1 MCGDP
6 KPQIT
11 WFKNDQEVEP
21 GDQYLISLDSGKFAS
36 LTIKGVGLD
45 DSGKFTMCVQN
56 RYGGESV
63 DVIVSVYKHGDKMPD
78 IKPSPAPKKIL
89 PPTQPIV
96 IPTPKATSPTPA
108 PAPAKTTAPSSGVK
122 STGMKSAAPSRRK

>member
-11 WFKNDQEVEP
+11 WYKNDQEVEP

-36 LTIKGVGLD
+36 LTIKGVSLD

-96 IPTPKATSPTPA
+96 LPTPKVTSPTPA
-108 PAPAKTTAPSSGVK
+108 PAPAKTALTSGVK
-122 STGMKSAAPSRRK
+122 SAGMKSPTPSRRK

>member
-1 MCGDP
+1 M
-6 KPQIT
+6 
-11 WFKNDQEVEP
+11 EP
-21 GDQYLISLDSGKFAS
+21 GDQYTISLDSGKFAS
-36 LTIKGVGLD
+36 LTIRGVSLD

-56 RYGGESV
+56 RYGGELA

-96 IPTPKATSPTPA
+96 LPTPKVTSPTPA
-108 PAPAKTTAPSSGVK
+108 PAPTKTTAPSSSFK
-122 STGMKSAAPSRRK
+122 STGMKSPAPSRRK